1 MPKNKD
7 KAKKPIFGPLG
18 PILGAIW
25 PQNWILHLKLQL
37 KTVSDSILVVL
48 WFLAENV
55 NCCPESNPPQCAGWK
70 AYQIVFQ
77 PIDPFLLAKNANF
90 YKKTPKHL

>member
-1 MPKNKD
+1 MLNLTHKLFKSAKIVELELKNTK
-7 KAKKPIFGPLG
+7 
-18 PILGAIW
+18 
-25 PQNWILHLKLQL
+25 
-37 KTVSDSILVVL
+37 
-48 WFLAENV
+48 
-55 NCCPESNPPQCAGWK
+55 K